1 MCGIGALL
9 DPAGASNQDAA
20 QRMLEALRH
29 RGPDGEALRRAGPA
43 TLAHTRLAIID
54 VAGGDQPLDS
64 EDGAVTLIANAE
76 IYNHRTLRAK
86 LEERG
91 HRFATG
97 SDCEA
102 IVHAYEESGPDCVRQ
117 LNGIFAFVLW
127 DDHRKRLVAARD
139 EFGVKPLYWWSDG
152 TRVAIASEISALLD
166 AGLVRPEVD
175 RTALDHYLACRFVPA
190 PRTLFKGV
198 NKLPAASTL
207 IVEDQ
212 GSPLVETWRLPPGA
226 PHRDLTDEDVA
237 GQLAER
243 FADAVER
250 QMMSDV
256 PYGAFLSGG
265 VDSAAVV
272 AAMALRSPRP
282 PTTFTIGFPG
292 AGPVLDER
300 EAAAESA
307 RLIGTEH
314 HATATAETDFL
325 SELATAVPRLEEPC
339 GIPSAPA
346 LGQLSRFAAE
356 RVKVVL
362 AGQGA
367 DEPHGGYGRHQAA
380 AVLGRLRHAPAA
392 LASPAAA
399 LARAVPRASRARR
412 AAHVLGGSGD
422 AERLLRLVEIT
433 DAPVR
438 RALLGEQRPR
448 DAESER
454 LALAQGVLGDVEGR
468 DLLDQALYLDT
479 RMFLPNGIL
488 ICNDKMSMAAS
499 LELRVPFLDVDLM
512 RFVERIPAR
521 MRVRPRAGK
530 RIHRM
535 AMELIL
541 PPGIADRPKH
551 GFATPYDEWLRASLG
566 QEVERRYSPGG
577 PLAELIRPGAVG
589 TLVAEHRR
597 GRADH
602 KAILFC
608 LLELSEWHRAFVE
621 AREPS
626 LARA

>member
-1 MCGIGALL
+1 
-9 DPAGASNQDAA
+9 
-20 QRMLEALRH
+20 
-29 RGPDGEALRRAGPA
+29 
-43 TLAHTRLAIID
+43 
-54 VAGGDQPLDS
+54 
-64 EDGAVTLIANAE
+64 
-76 IYNHRTLRAK
+76 
-86 LEERG
+86 
-91 HRFATG
+91 
-97 SDCEA
+97 
-102 IVHAYEESGPDCVRQ
+102 
-117 LNGIFAFVLW
+117 
-127 DDHRKRLVAARD
+127 
-139 EFGVKPLYWWSDG
+139 
-152 TRVAIASEISALLD
+152 
-166 AGLVRPEVD
+166 
-175 RTALDHYLACRFVPA
+175 
-190 PRTLFKGV
+190 
-198 NKLPAASTL
+198 
-207 IVEDQ
+207 
-212 GSPLVETWRLPPGA
+212 
-226 PHRDLTDEDVA
+226 VA
-237 GQLAER
+237 GQLEER

-292 AGPVLDER
+292 AGPVFDER

-399 LARAVPRASRARR
+399 LARAVPRAARARR

-454 LALAQGVLGDVEGR
+454 LALAHGVLGDVEGR

-535 AMELIL
+535 AMERIL

-566 QEVERRYSPGG
+566 QEVERRYAPGG
-577 PLAELIRPGAVG
+577 PLAELIRPAAVG